1 MNDQANK
8 YFNQAQMML
17 LDLHSSILRHLMA
30 TQSMEEARQ
39 DNQDTVDLFDGVV
52 QRDVLRDICSVG
64 LDRVKL
70 KLNGN
75 IRAIETYGILV
86 NIAAG
91 ALLQISKQALSI
103 AYGKRENAPYPSG
116 QLTFRTPALRT
127 MVSAYF

>member
-91 ALLQISKQALSI
+91 ALLQIPKQALSI
-103 AYGKRENAPYPSG
+103 AYGKRENAPTGAS
-116 QLTFRTPALRT
+116 
-127 MVSAYF
+127 VSSTCVRDLI

>member
-1 MNDQANK
+1 MPGKLQLA
-8 YFNQAQMML
+8 A
-17 LDLHSSILRHLMA
+17 A
-30 TQSMEEARQ
+30 ARQ
-39 DNQDTVDLFDGVV
+39 VD
-52 QRDVLRDICSVG
+52 RSILRDICSVG

-103 AYGKRENAPYPSG
+103 AYGKRENAPTGAS
-116 QLTFRTPALRT
+116 
-127 MVSAYF
+127 VSSTCVRDLI

>member
-30 TQSMEEARQ
+30 TQPMEEARQ

-52 QRDVLRDICSVG
+52 QRDVLRDVCSVG

-75 IRAIETYGILV
+75 IRAIETYGVLV
-86 NIAAG
+86 DIAAG
-91 ALLQISKQALSI
+91 CV
-103 AYGKRENAPYPSG
+103 
-116 QLTFRTPALRT
+116 TPNFKTSPLYRIR
-127 MVSAYF
+127 